1 MWLGKSSGEHVASA
15 SKWLG
20 KQISAGTRFMG
31 RVHQHVGDIK
41 DKYQVI
47 KKQGLDYLTNKYSP
61 ALAGLAKQGIEYLE
75 GEASSATQA
84 AAPMLALGSAVGNA
98 FTNYGT

>member
-1 MWLGKSSGEHVASA
+1 MWLGKSPGEHVAGA

-20 KQISAGTRFMG
+20 KQISAGTRFVG
-31 RVHQHVGDIK
+31 RLHQHVGDIK
-41 DKYQVI
+41 DRYQLM
-47 KKQGLDYLTNKYSP
+47 KKQGLDYLTNAYSP
-61 ALAGLAKQGIEYLE
+61 ALADLAKQGIGYLE

-98 FTNYGT
+98 FANYGA